1 MNEKSP
7 VSDVFE
13 ERAKLQLKA
22 HAIQQIRL
30 AREVLQTERMSESEE
45 NILRVALILATNRV
59 AEKDR

>member
-13 ERAKLQLKA
+13 ERSKLQLKA

-30 AREVLQTERMSESEE
+30 AREVLQNEGLPETAE
-45 NILRVALILATNRV
+45 NILGVAQILATNRV
-59 AEKDR
+59 AEKLR